1 MHLNSFFLETIT
13 TTTKMMSDNDSKQW
27 LFTPEQIK
35 NSPSFRDGYD
45 WDTELSLRQHTAAFI
60 FDLGNKIKV

>member
-1 MHLNSFFLETIT
+1 
-13 TTTKMMSDNDSKQW
+13 MMSDNDSKQW